1 MIGYKLIHNGEL
13 KKEEDVKEGLRQN
26 CTLYVIEKGEYY
38 PCLIGRS
45 SDITTLKNGTITIIE
60 K

>member
-1 MIGYKLIHNGEL
+1 MIHNGEL

-26 CTLYVIEKGEYY
+26 STLSVIEKGEYY